1 MPNEILETID
11 ARLEQALPLI
21 SSIQEDYKAE
31 HGVYAQG
38 LFTHSSTPEENEEVS
53 PDSLLEKPTD
63 QNEAWE
69 DLAPGLIPGT
79 MLSRMKIDTYSSPS
93 GHGYVVVLEKKIG
106 DTVYVRSHNV
116 GPQSSRSHDWQ
127 PQ

>member
-1 MPNEILETID
+1 MPNEILEAID

-21 SSIQEDYKAE
+21 TSIQENYKAE

-53 PDSLLEKPTD
+53 PDSLSEKPTD
-63 QNEAWE
+63 QDAAWL
-69 DLAPGLIPGT
+69 DLAPGLLPES
-79 MLSRMKIDTYSSPS
+79 MLSRMKIDTYSGPD

-106 DTVYVRSHNV
+106 STVYVKKHNF
-116 GPQSSRSHDWQ
+116 GPQSRRSHGWQ